1 MKIDTQELRRVAERL
16 FTHIES
22 LGYRTV
28 ELDKDFYWHVPT
40 AALYDQY
47 EQPGDLDVGQLSEDW
62 EKLQAINDGSMPPV
76 TDALA
81 WLAAVLRGISDSTVG

>member
-1 MKIDTQELRRVAERL
+1 MKIDTQELRGIAERL
-16 FTHIES
+16 FTHLDT
-22 LGYRTV
+22 LGYSSV

-47 EQPGDLDVGQLSEDW
+47 EPPEGLDVGQLSEDW
-62 EKLQAINDGSMPPV
+62 EKLQSIQESSMPPV

-81 WLAAVLRGISDSTVG
+81 WLAAMLRAIADSTVG